1 MAKKSISFVNDE
13 IFFEGRKLRE
23 LSLDLNLF
31 SEEVNIYDGEKIIS
45 DIDEFNK
52 KFKEFEERQA
62 KNAMIEKI
70 ICEARENKVQ
80 ITVKKRLKKIHN
92 YYDLTFFLAE
102 WSFFSQI
109 EEKKKKINEVK
120 NNPSLPLEEGGF
132 TVDENKIKDLE
143 KEVSQIKKELEEDR
157 KNYPDLDLRLGVRK
171 SEYKTN
177 STVITFV
184 ATPDDVYDILE
195 RKIETLNHK
204 FGLFLIPSVS

>member
-1 MAKKSISFVNDE
+1 MVKKSISFVGDE
-13 IFFEGRKLRE
+13 IFFEGKNLRQVP
-23 LSLDLNLF
+23 LDLNLF
-31 SEEVNIYDGEKIIS
+31 SEEVNIYNGEKIIS
-45 DIDEFNK
+45 DIDEFNE
-52 KFKEFEERQA
+52 KFKEFQERQS

-70 ICEARENKVQ
+70 ICEARENKIQ
-80 ITVKKRLKKIHN
+80 ITIKKRLPKIHN

-102 WSFFSQI
+102 YSFYAQI
-109 EEKKKKINEVK
+109 ESKKKEINEIK

-132 TVDENKIKDLE
+132 TVDENKILELE
-143 KEVSQIKKELEEDR
+143 KQVKQIEKELEQDR
-157 KNYPDLDLRLGVRK
+157 KEYPDLDLRLGVRK

-195 RKIETLNHK
+195 RKIETLNNK